1 MKTITNLKDFCP
13 KTTIVIDGS
22 ADFKDYPEITDLGNL
37 QEIKGYADF
46 ENSQV
51 QDLGNLQTIWGFANF
66 GNRTDLKAD
75 WEVLRKIK

>member
-46 ENSQV
+46 ENSEV
-51 QDLGNLQTIWGFANF
+51 QSLGNLQTIWGAAVF
-66 GNRTDLKAD
+66 GNRSNLKAE
-75 WEVLRKIK
+75 WEAKQNNK